1 MDFDEPVLFPILT
14 HRPLN
19 LCLYFENQAAFRPP
33 KIEEF
38 PVHPGFDPGLRRRG
52 NVDWQSWIRPAEV
65 LDRLNLNFESSQP
78 DLLVLYDGSGYP
90 DDGFQGEPR
99 YDLSEF
105 RLRLVVNDA
114 LDFLPLILITRN
126 RIRFCDRTG

>member
-19 LCLYFENQAAFRPP
+19 LCLYFEDQSAFGPP

-52 NVDWQSWIRPAEV
+52 YVDRQSGIRQAEMF
-65 LDRLNLNFESSQP
+65 DRLNLNLESSQP
-78 DLLVLYDGSGYP
+78 DLLVLYDDPGYP
-90 DDGFQGEPR
+90 DDGFPGEPR
-99 YDLSEF
+99 YGLSEF

-114 LDFLPLILITRN
+114 LDFPPSILITRN
-126 RIRFCDRTG
+126 RIRFCDRTV